1 MLQPLILF
9 RSLLFI
15 ALATTRAYSA
25 NAQDSAWHILQ
36 VTTEP
41 EKREDCSFVETD
53 GKFYLIGGR
62 GILHVEVFDPATNK
76 WEKRKQTPFEMH
88 HFQGITFN
96 HEIYVVG
103 GMSGR
108 FPHEKPFDNIY
119 IYTPSKDEWRKG
131 YEIPPNRRRGSGGTV
146 VYKNRIYFIC
156 GIQDGHYEGTVN
168 WLDVFDPSTGKW
180 QTLADAP
187 HGRDHFQAV
196 VINDKIY
203 VSGGR
208 KTSYKTN
215 QIADLTLPEIDVY
228 DLKKQQWKTLPASE
242 NLPTQRA
249 GATAVAFK
257 NNLVVIGGESIRQES
272 SHKEAEVLD
281 TKKGDWH
288 FLPPLVIGRHDTQ
301 ALYFKNAIYI
311 VAGSANRGGGPDQ
324 SSIEK
329 IRLK

>member
-1 MLQPLILF
+1 MLYAVNLF

-15 ALATTRAYSA
+15 AFLTLHTYCAIAK
-25 NAQDSAWHILQ
+25 DSAWHIIP

-62 GILHVEVFDPATNK
+62 GVMPIEAFDPATNK

-88 HFQGITFN
+88 HFQAITFN

-108 FPHEKPFDNIY
+108 FPHEKPFENIY
-119 IYTPSKDEWRKG
+119 IYNPAKDEWRKG
-131 YEIPPNRRRGSGGTV
+131 AEIPANRRRGSGGTV

-168 WLDVFDPSTGKW
+168 WLDVFDPLAGKW

-187 HGRDHFQAV
+187 HARDHFQAV
-196 VINDKIY
+196 IIGDKIY
-203 VSGGR
+203 VVGGR

-215 QIADLTLPEIDVY
+215 QIADLTLPEVDVY
-228 DLKKQQWKTLPASE
+228 DLKKQTWKTFPPSE
-242 NLPTQRA
+242 NLPTERA
-249 GATAVAFK
+249 GATNVAYK
-257 NNLVVIGGESIRQES
+257 RKLIVIGGESVKQEK
-272 SHKEAEVLD
+272 SHNNVEVLD
-281 TKKGDWH
+281 TKRSHWNT
-288 FLPPLVIGRHDTQ
+288 FPPLIVGRHDTQ
-301 ALYFKNAIYI
+301 AVYFKNAIYI

-324 SSIEK
+324 GSIEVMK
-329 IRLK
+329 LK